1 MPIFILVRQLVLLVC
16 INSALI
22 MSPPA
27 PTINKTPL
35 NCFKKSRKFQLQFQ
49 LISLE
54 INVDH
59 KLTHARIRPCFEGKE
74 PSLISKHQLLV
85 LSKAKKSGSSF
96 KFISIQTRIELN
108 LFIEKRS
115 TTLVSFKNVIED
127 SIFISNSLKMEA
139 QL

>member
-1 MPIFILVRQLVLLVC
+1 MI
-16 INSALI
+16 
-22 MSPPA
+22 
-27 PTINKTPL
+27 

-59 KLTHARIRPCFEGKE
+59 KLTHGRIRLCFEDKE

-85 LSKAKKSGSSF
+85 LSKAKKSGNSF
-96 KFISIQTRIELN
+96 KFIFIQTRIELN

-115 TTLVSFKNVIED
+115 TTLVSFKNFIEGG
-127 SIFISNSLKMEA
+127 IFI
-139 QL
+139 